1 MEIPN
6 FITHYHLAERQPF
19 LTLSELEMG
28 QNDPIFK
35 ELQTRHNKDNEYHR
49 RYGKNYIHTRKEIED
64 TLRRLF
70 IERGGKP
77 IRKYPFYFVL
87 GESIW
92 FKNLIKEQSEVR
104 IQLCDLNPATTSFTF
119 PDSYVALSRNEKPFH
134 GKVFLLHELEG
145 FIEKYGMPVDDD
157 SLNYQRYW
165 EGDFEKYIE
174 FQIWEDSIV
183 KPFIDRYLDIN
194 AST

>member
-1 MEIPN
+1 MKIPD
-6 FITHYHLAERQPF
+6 FITHYYLAERQPF

-28 QNDPIFK
+28 ESNPIFE
-35 ELQTRHNKDNEYHR
+35 ELQSRHKKDAKYHR
-49 RYGKNYIHTRKEIED
+49 RYGKNYIHTRKQIED
-64 TLRRLF
+64 TLRRIF

-92 FKNLIKEQSEVR
+92 FKNLIKEQKEVR
-104 IQLCDLNPATTSFTF
+104 IKLCDLNPATTSFTF

-134 GKVFLLHELEG
+134 GKVFLLHELEN
-145 FIEKYGMPVDDD
+145 FIIEYGMPVDDD

-165 EGDFEKYIE
+165 EGNFEKYIE
-174 FQIWEDSIV
+174 FKIWEDSIV
-183 KPFIDRYLDIN
+183 KPFVD
-194 AST
+194 AH